1 MTSVQSRVL
10 TFVVGVPAI
19 SVIILLLPQANHL
32 VFNLVAILFIVLGAR
47 ETANLY
53 RQKGYAIPA
62 YLPFAAAL
70 LPLSAWLAV
79 RGYLPKEITEYL
91 LIVLVILVLTR
102 EINAAEE
109 TDFSTVLPR
118 IGGSLLTLLYP
129 SFFAVYVVRLTGFDH
144 AAVRLFA
151 FLILIFL
158 NDTAAYIFG
167 SLFGRKSRR
176 LFRVSPNKSLVG
188 FVSGLVVCI
197 LSAWVL
203 QIIFPELFSSVRT
216 ALIAGLVLGLAG
228 IVGDLVESA
237 LKRSA
242 VIKDSGDIIP
252 GRGGILDS
260 IDSIVF
266 AAPFYYLILLYL

>member
-1 MTSVQSRVL
+1 MTSIQSRVL
-10 TFVVGVPAI
+10 TFIVGVPAI
-19 SVIILLLPQANHL
+19 SAIILLLPQANHL
-32 VFNLVAILFIVLGAR
+32 AFNLVILVFIVLGAR

-53 RQKGYAIPA
+53 RQKGYAVPIL
-62 YLPFAAAL
+62 LPFASAL
-70 LPLSAWLAV
+70 LPLSAWLAM

-91 LIVLVILVLTR
+91 FIILVMLVLTK

-118 IGGSLLTLLYP
+118 IGGSLLTLIYP
-129 SFFAVYVVRLTGFDH
+129 AFFAVYVVRLTGFDH
-144 AAVRLFA
+144 AAIKLFA
-151 FLILIFL
+151 FLILVFL

-167 SLFGRKSRR
+167 SLFGRHSRK
-176 LFRVSPNKSLVG
+176 LFRVSPNKSAVG
-188 FVSGLVVCI
+188 FVSGLLVCI
-197 LSAWVL
+197 LTAWVL
-203 QIIFPELFSSVRT
+203 QNIFPKLFSSVQT
-216 ALIAGLVLGLAG
+216 SLIAGFVVGLAG

-260 IDSIVF
+260 IDSIIF